1 MTHME
6 QFPHFSTD
14 RSTPVK
20 KKKKNCIALLHL
32 LSREHYREKVCEM
45 KGIKMGLGDKLAAR
59 VRLHCQ

>member
-14 RSTPVK
+14 RSTPVE
-20 KKKKNCIALLHL
+20 KKKKNWIALLHL

-45 KGIKMGLGDKLAAR
+45 KGIKIGLEDKLAAR